1 MNITKLWSLAA
12 STTIVF
18 ALTACSGNP
27 VENNS
32 AVTPKKTLAN
42 TKKFKKVTKATK
54 VASATKIVSKKRVV
68 TNTTPLKVN
77 KPTTLA
83 RRSVTTSSPR
93 KVAKARPLSRA
104 ESRIKKQRIT
114 ALGKSRQ
121 AQAQAR
127 LNYARAQARKKYLE
141 NQKLKAEKARRANNI
156 RIARNRNKDFYG
168 LDRFVGSQADEP
180 VRSRPVRRVAKA
192 RTVQRTVNRTRPVPV
207 KVRQIAKSPKRV
219 AIAQARQRQPVK
231 ARSVQRV
238 ATRAR
243 QPVRT
248 RARQPVRTRSRQ
260 PVQVRS
266 RQPVRSR
273 SRQPVRT
280 RAQQPV
286 RARGTQYAA
295 ARRKAPVRTA
305 ARANQYRN
313 VAKRRAATNRAN
325 VRKAVYKRPAQRRI
339 SRIDPNT
346 SFGFAL
352 SNAAVERTKHR
363 VRYDGKYLKIG
374 YPWGDV
380 PKSIGVCTDVVIRA
394 YRRLGI
400 DLQQEVHKDI
410 SQDFYAY
417 PNLAKWGLRK
427 PDPNI
432 DHRRV
437 YNLQAFFKR
446 HKAELP
452 RSRNPRH
459 YKPGDLVTWMV
470 GPNFPHIGV
479 VVNKP
484 SKADPNRLMI
494 AHNIGYGPKIED
506 ILFRFPMTGHYRYT
520 PKNRKVNPSLLFAK
534 TPPPPSVLARQRNNG
549 MTYQEVL
556 QASKIL
562 SGEFKARSLNNL
574 DDLLAS
580 NGKKGKPQE
589 RIMLANLDASILGTG
604 VNQDALNALLK

>member
-1 MNITKLWSLAA
+1 MNITKLWILAA

-27 VENNS
+27 VDDNS
-32 AVTPKKTLAN
+32 VVPKTTHAAKKIAN
-42 TKKFKKVTKATK
+42 KVTKTK
-54 VASATKIVSKKRVV
+54 KISKTVRNV
-68 TNTTPLKVN
+68 TNKIRVAKSTTPIANKATASLKPV
-77 KPTTLA
+77 KSA
-83 RRSVTTSSPR
+83 RTQ
-93 KVAKARPLSRA
+93 KIAKAKPLSRA
-104 ESRIKKQRIT
+104 ESRVKKQAIKS
-114 ALGKSRQ
+114 LGRSK
-121 AQAQAR
+121 QAQAR
-127 LNYARAQARKKYLE
+127 RNYARAQARKKYIN
-141 NQKLKAEKARRANNI
+141 NQKLEAKAAERIRSIRVANY
-156 RIARNRNKDFYG
+156 RSKVSLG
-168 LDRFVGSQADEP
+168 LDRFAGSQADVPLIRRP
-180 VRSRPVRRVAKA
+180 VKRVHKATVRTQQSAKRVFSRSRPVPAKVKPIVKRPRQKAILVRA
-192 RTVQRTVNRTRPVPV
+192 RLPIKTRS
-207 KVRQIAKSPKRV
+207 RQ
-219 AIAQARQRQPVK
+219 
-231 ARSVQRV
+231 V
-238 ATRAR
+238 AT
-243 QPVRT
+243 T
-248 RARQPVRTRSRQ
+248 RAQQEVRSRSRQ

-266 RQPVRSR
+266 QQPVRSR
-273 SRQPVRT
+273 SRQPVRA
-280 RAQQPV
+280 RSQQPV
-286 RARGTQYAA
+286 RTRSRQPVRPRATQYAA
-295 ARRKAPVRTA
+295 RKKAVVRVA
-305 ARANQYRN
+305 QRRN
-313 VAKRRAATNRAN
+313 VNLARAN
-325 VRKAVYKRPAQRRI
+325 VRKAAYKRPVKRRV

-520 PKNRKVNPSLLFAK
+520 PENRKINPSLLFAK
-534 TPPPPSVLARQRNNG
+534 TPPPASVLAKQRNNG
-549 MTYQEVL
+549 MSYQEML

-562 SGEFKARSLNNL
+562 SGEFKARSFNNL
-574 DDLLAS
+574 NDLLAR
-580 NGKKGKPQE
+580 NGKKNKPQE
-589 RIMLANLDASILGTG
+589 KIMLAHLDANILGNG
-604 VNQDALNALLK
+604 VNQDALKALLK